1 MFVRLFLSLLQKTKV
16 ILIELQWFFIT
27 HKAFSRHSIFYLCQ
41 KIKTPFMSKSRYIQ
55 LILILGSLTALGP
68 FSIDMY
74 LPGFAGIAA
83 DLNTTV
89 ANVSM
94 TLSSYFIGISA
105 GQLLYGPLLDRFG
118 RKKPLFIGLLVYIL
132 ASLGCVYVIDID
144 TFIGLRF
151 IQAIGSCAATVA
163 SVSMV
168 RDLFPVKDIPKVF
181 SLLMLVVGLSPMLAP
196 TVGGY
201 VTEYYSWHTVFFI
214 LMCMGIVILLAAQ
227 LGLPNSF
234 QPDKTISL
242 KPKPI
247 ITNFIN
253 IIKEPQFYTYA
264 FTGAIAFSGLFTY
277 VAASPILFM
286 DIFKVD
292 AKTYGWIF
300 AFMSLSF
307 IGSSQL
313 NSVLLKRFSS
323 EQMIYSALILQ
334 SVISI
339 LFLVLALNNL
349 LGLYETITM
358 LFLFLG
364 CLGTSNPNTASLT
377 LAPFSRN
384 AGSASA
390 LMGAI
395 QLGLG
400 ALASFAVGVFV
411 KDTISPM
418 VVIMTTTTLL
428 AFLIL
433 KIGKRNIKKTI
444 AIEEEI
450 TIVP

>member
-1 MFVRLFLSLLQKTKV
+1 MTTK
-16 ILIELQWFFIT
+16 
-27 HKAFSRHSIFYLCQ
+27 
-41 KIKTPFMSKSRYIQ
+41 RYIQ

-74 LPGFAGIAA
+74 LPGFSGIAK

-89 ANVSM
+89 AKVSM

-118 RKKPLFIGLLVYIL
+118 RKKPLFIGLMVYIL
-132 ASLGCVYVIDID
+132 ASLGCVYVADID
-144 TFIGLRF
+144 SFIFLRF

-163 SVSMV
+163 SVAMV

-181 SLLMLVVGLSPMLAP
+181 SLLMLVLGLSPMLAP
-196 TVGGY
+196 TIGGY
-201 VTEYYSWHTVFFI
+201 VTEDYGWHTVFFI
-214 LMCMGIVILLAAQ
+214 LMCMGIVILIASQ
-227 LGLPNSF
+227 IGLPNSYK
-234 QPDKTISL
+234 PDTSISL

-247 ITNFIN
+247 ITNFLKVL
-253 IIKEPQFYTYA
+253 KEPQFYTYA

-277 VAASPILFM
+277 VAASPIIFM
-286 DIFKVD
+286 NIYHVD
-292 AKTYGWIF
+292 AKIYGWIF
-300 AFMSLSF
+300 AFMSVSF

-323 EQMIYSALILQ
+323 EQMIFGALILQ
-334 SVISI
+334 SLIAIV
-339 LFLVLALNNL
+339 FLILALNNL
-349 LGLYETITM
+349 LGLYQTIAM

-364 CLGTSNPNTASLT
+364 CLGISNPNTAGLT
-377 LAPFSRN
+377 MAPFAKN

-400 ALASFAVGVFV
+400 ALASFAVGIFV
-411 KDTISPM
+411 KNSVVPM
-418 VVIMTTTTLL
+418 VLIMTTTTII
-428 AFLIL
+428 AFIVLN
-433 KIGKRNIKKTI
+433 IGKRFIKQKV
-444 AIEEEI
+444 EI
-450 TIVP
+450 SETDDVVVGH

>member
-1 MFVRLFLSLLQKTKV
+1 MVGKVLSTFAKN
-16 ILIELQWFFIT
+16 LII
-27 HKAFSRHSIFYLCQ
+27 R
-41 KIKTPFMSKSRYIQ
+41 FMSKSKYLQ

-74 LPGFAGIAA
+74 LPGFSGIAK

-89 ANVSM
+89 AKVSM

-132 ASLGCVYVIDID
+132 ASLGCVYVNDID

-151 IQAIGSCAATVA
+151 IQAVGSCAATVA

-168 RDLFPVKDIPKVF
+168 RDLFPVRDTPKVF

-196 TVGGY
+196 TLGGY
-201 VTEYYSWHTVFFI
+201 VTEYYGWHTVFFI
-214 LMCMGIVILLAAQ
+214 LMCMGIVILIAAQ
-227 LGLPNSF
+227 LGLPDSF
-234 QPDKTISL
+234 TPDRTISL

-247 ITNFIN
+247 ISNFIS
-253 IIKEPQFYTYA
+253 ILKEPQFYTYA
-264 FTGAIAFSGLFTY
+264 LTGAVAFSGLFTY
-277 VAASPILFM
+277 VAASPIVFM
-286 DIFKVD
+286 DVFDVD

-323 EQMIYSALILQ
+323 EQMIYSALIIQ
-334 SVISI
+334 SIISI
-339 LFLVLALNNL
+339 LFLVLAVYDL
-349 LGLYETITM
+349 LGLYETIFM

-364 CLGTSNPNTASLT
+364 CLGISNPNTAGLT
-377 LAPFSRN
+377 LAPFSKN

-390 LMGAI
+390 LMGAL

-400 ALASFAVGVFV
+400 ALVSFAVGVFV
-411 KDTISPM
+411 KDSIIPM
-418 VVIMTTTTLL
+418 VIIMTSTTIL
-428 AFLIL
+428 AFIIL
-433 KIGKRNIKKTI
+433 NLGRKKIKRLL
-444 AIEEEI
+444 
-450 TIVP
+450 

>member
-1 MFVRLFLSLLQKTKV
+1 MNTNTAITK
-16 ILIELQWFFIT
+16 
-27 HKAFSRHSIFYLCQ
+27 KKY
-41 KIKTPFMSKSRYIQ
+41 IK

-74 LPGFAGIAA
+74 LPGFAGIAK
-83 DLNTTV
+83 DLNTSV

-118 RKKPLFIGLLVYIL
+118 RKRPLFIGLIVYIL
-132 ASLGCVYVIDID
+132 ASLGCVFVTDID

-151 IQAIGSCAATVA
+151 VQAVGSCAATVA

-181 SLLMLVVGLSPMLAP
+181 SMLMLVVGLSPMLAP
-196 TVGGY
+196 TIGGY
-201 VTEYYSWHTVFFI
+201 ITADYGWHTVFFI
-214 LMCMGIVILLAAQ
+214 LMCMGIVILFASQ
-227 LGLPNSF
+227 IVLPNTYL
-234 QPDKTISL
+234 PDTSISL
-242 KPKPI
+242 KPRPI
-247 ITNFIN
+247 ITNFIR

-264 FTGAIAFSGLFTY
+264 FAGAIAFSGLFTY
-277 VAASPILFM
+277 VAASPIVFM

-307 IGSSQL
+307 ISASQV
-313 NSVLLKRFSS
+313 NSLLLRKFKS
-323 EQMIYSALILQ
+323 EQMIFGALISQ
-334 SVISI
+334 SFIVI
-339 LFLVLALNNL
+339 LFLILSINDL
-349 LGLYETITM
+349 LGLYGTIIM
-358 LFLFLG
+358 LFLFLA
-364 CLGTSNPNTASLT
+364 CLGISNPNTAGLT
-377 LAPFSRN
+377 LAPFARN

-400 ALASFAVGVFV
+400 AFVSFAVGIFV
-411 KDTISPM
+411 DNSVVPM
-418 VVIMTTTTLL
+418 VIIMTITTIL
-428 AFLIL
+428 AMIILIF
-433 KIGKRNIKKTI
+433 GRRNIKRTITNSTDEEI
-444 AIEEEI
+444 AIAH
-450 TIVP
+450 

>member
-1 MFVRLFLSLLQKTKV
+1 M
-16 ILIELQWFFIT
+16 
-27 HKAFSRHSIFYLCQ
+27 SR
-41 KIKTPFMSKSRYIQ
+41 KRYIK

-74 LPGFAGIAA
+74 LPGFSGIAK

-132 ASLGCVYVIDID
+132 ASLGCVFVTDID

-151 IQAIGSCAATVA
+151 IQAVGSCAATVA

-196 TVGGY
+196 TIGGY
-201 VTEYYSWHTVFFI
+201 VTADYGWHTVFFI
-214 LMCMGIVILLAAQ
+214 LMCMGIVIMIVAQ
-227 LGLPNSF
+227 LILPNTYL
-234 QPDKTISL
+234 PDTSISL

-247 ITNFIN
+247 ITNFIS
-253 IIKEPQFYTYA
+253 ILKEPQFYTYA
-264 FTGAIAFSGLFTY
+264 FAGAIAFSGLFTY
-277 VAASPILFM
+277 VAASPIIFM

-307 IGSSQL
+307 ISASQL
-313 NSVLLKRFSS
+313 NSLLLRKFNS
-323 EQMIYSALILQ
+323 EQMIFGALISQ
-334 SVISI
+334 TFIVS
-339 LFLVLALNNL
+339 LFLILSLNDL
-349 LGLYETITM
+349 LGLYGTITM
-358 LFLFLG
+358 LFLFLA
-364 CLGTSNPNTASLT
+364 CLGISNPNTAGLT
-377 LAPFSRN
+377 LAPFARN

-400 ALASFAVGVFV
+400 AFVSFLVGVFV
-411 KDTISPM
+411 HNSTVPM
-418 VVIMTTTTLL
+418 VAIMAVTTIL
-428 AFLIL
+428 ALIILIL
-433 KIGKRNIKKTI
+433 GRKKIKKTI
-444 AIEEEI
+444 AISSDEEI
-450 TIVP
+450 VTVH

>member
-1 MFVRLFLSLLQKTKV
+1 MTTK
-16 ILIELQWFFIT
+16 
-27 HKAFSRHSIFYLCQ
+27 K
-41 KIKTPFMSKSRYIQ
+41 YIQ

-74 LPGFAGIAA
+74 LPGFSGIAK
-83 DLNTTV
+83 DLHTTV
-89 ANVSM
+89 AKVSM
-94 TLSSYFIGISA
+94 SLSSYFIGISA

-118 RKKPLFIGLLVYIL
+118 RKKPLFIGLMVYIL
-132 ASLGCVYVIDID
+132 ASLGCVYVVDID
-144 TFIGLRF
+144 SFIFLRF

-163 SVSMV
+163 SVAMV

-181 SLLMLVVGLSPMLAP
+181 SLLMLVLGLSPMLAP
-196 TVGGY
+196 TIGGY
-201 VTEYYSWHTVFFI
+201 ITEDYGWHTVFFI
-214 LMCMGIVILLAAQ
+214 LMCMGIAILIASQ
-227 LGLPNSF
+227 LGLPNSYR
-234 QPDKTISL
+234 PDTSISL

-247 ITNFIN
+247 IANFLKVL
-253 IIKEPQFYTYA
+253 KEPQFYTYA
-264 FTGAIAFSGLFTY
+264 FTGSIAFSGLFTY
-277 VAASPILFM
+277 VAASPIVFM
-286 DIFKVD
+286 DIYHVD

-300 AFMSLSF
+300 AFMSVSF

-313 NSVLLKRFSS
+313 NSILLKRFSS
-323 EQMIYSALILQ
+323 EQMIFAALIAQ

-339 LFLVLALNNL
+339 VFLILAVNNL

-364 CLGTSNPNTASLT
+364 CLGISNPNTAGLT
-377 LAPFSRN
+377 MAPFAKN

-411 KDTISPM
+411 KDSVWPM
-418 VVIMTTTTLL
+418 VIIMTSTTII
-428 AFLIL
+428 AFIVLN
-433 KIGKRNIKKTI
+433 IGKRFIKDKV
-444 AIEEEI
+444 EI
-450 TIVP
+450 SENDDVLVGH

>member
-1 MFVRLFLSLLQKTKV
+1 MVGKVLSTFAKN
-16 ILIELQWFFIT
+16 LII
-27 HKAFSRHSIFYLCQ
+27 R
-41 KIKTPFMSKSRYIQ
+41 FMSKSKYLQ

-74 LPGFAGIAA
+74 LPGFSGIAK

-89 ANVSM
+89 AKVSM

-132 ASLGCVYVIDID
+132 ASLGCVYVNDID

-151 IQAIGSCAATVA
+151 IQAVGSCAATVA

-168 RDLFPVKDIPKVF
+168 RDLFPVRDTPKVF

-196 TVGGY
+196 TLGGY
-201 VTEYYSWHTVFFI
+201 VTEYYGWHTVFFI
-214 LMCMGIVILLAAQ
+214 LMCMGIVILIAAQ
-227 LGLPNSF
+227 LGLPDSF
-234 QPDKTISL
+234 TPDRTISL

-247 ITNFIN
+247 ISNFIS
-253 IIKEPQFYTYA
+253 ILKEPQFYTYA
-264 FTGAIAFSGLFTY
+264 LTGAVAFSGLFTY
-277 VAASPILFM
+277 VAASPIVFM
-286 DIFKVD
+286 DVFDVD

-323 EQMIYSALILQ
+323 EQMIYSALIIQ
-334 SVISI
+334 SIISI
-339 LFLVLALNNL
+339 LFLVLAVYDL
-349 LGLYETITM
+349 LGLYETIFM

-364 CLGTSNPNTASLT
+364 CLGISNPNTAGLT
-377 LAPFSRN
+377 LAPFSKN

-390 LMGAI
+390 LMGAL

-400 ALASFAVGVFV
+400 ALVSFAVGVFV
-411 KDTISPM
+411 KDSIIPM
-418 VVIMTTTTLL
+418 VIIMTSTTIL
-428 AFLIL
+428 AFIIL
-433 KIGKRNIKKTI
+433 NLGRKKIKKLL
-444 AIEEEI
+444 
-450 TIVP
+450 

>member
-1 MFVRLFLSLLQKTKV
+1 M
-16 ILIELQWFFIT
+16 
-27 HKAFSRHSIFYLCQ
+27 
-41 KIKTPFMSKSRYIQ
+41 IKTELSKKQYFK

-74 LPGFAGIAA
+74 LPGFSGIAK

-118 RKKPLFIGLLVYIL
+118 REKPLFIGLLIYIL
-132 ASLGCVYVIDID
+132 ASLGCVFVTDID

-151 IQAIGSCAATVA
+151 IQAVGSCAATVA

-196 TVGGY
+196 TIGGY
-201 VTEYYSWHTVFFI
+201 VTAYYGWHTVFLI
-214 LMCMGIVILLAAQ
+214 LMCMGIVILVASQ
-227 LGLPNSF
+227 FFLPNTYK
-234 QPDKTISL
+234 PDTSISL
-242 KPKPI
+242 KPRPI
-247 ITNFIN
+247 ITSFIS
-253 IIKEPQFYTYA
+253 ILKEPQFYTYA
-264 FTGAIAFSGLFTY
+264 FAGAIAFSGLFTY
-277 VAASPILFM
+277 VAASPIVFM
-286 DIFKVD
+286 DVYKVD
-292 AKTYGWIF
+292 GKTYGWIF

-307 IGSSQL
+307 ISASQV
-313 NSVLLKRFSS
+313 NSLLLRKFKS
-323 EQMIYSALILQ
+323 EQMIFGALISQ
-334 SVISI
+334 SFIVI
-339 LFLVLALNNL
+339 LFLILSLNDV
-349 LGLYETITM
+349 LGLYGTIVM
-358 LFLFLG
+358 LFLFLA
-364 CLGTSNPNTASLT
+364 CLGISNPNTAGLT

-400 ALASFAVGVFV
+400 AFVSFAVGVFV
-411 KDTISPM
+411 SRSVVPM
-418 VVIMTTTTLL
+418 VIIMTSTTLL

-433 KIGKRNIKKTI
+433 ILGRRKIKK
-444 AIEEEI
+444 
-450 TIVP
+450 

>member
-1 MFVRLFLSLLQKTKV
+1 MTDKSITKTK
-16 ILIELQWFFIT
+16 
-27 HKAFSRHSIFYLCQ
+27 Y
-41 KIKTPFMSKSRYIQ
+41 IK

-74 LPGFAGIAA
+74 LPGFAGIAK
-83 DLNTTV
+83 DLNTSV

-118 RKKPLFIGLLVYIL
+118 RKKPLFIGMLVYIL
-132 ASLGCVYVIDID
+132 ASLGCVFVTDID

-151 IQAIGSCAATVA
+151 IQAVGSCAATVA

-196 TVGGY
+196 TIGGY
-201 VTEYYSWHTVFFI
+201 ITADYGWHTVFFI
-214 LMCMGIVILLAAQ
+214 LMCLGILILIAAQ
-227 LGLPNSF
+227 IGLPNTYK
-234 QPDKTISL
+234 PDTSISL

-247 ITNFIN
+247 ITNFIS
-253 IIKEPQFYTYA
+253 IVKEPQFYTYA
-264 FTGAIAFSGLFTY
+264 FTGAVAFSGLFTY

-292 AKTYGWIF
+292 AKVYGWIF

-307 IGSSQL
+307 ISASQL
-313 NSVLLKRFSS
+313 NSVLLNRFKS
-323 EQMIYSALILQ
+323 EQMIFGALITQ
-334 SVISI
+334 SVIVI
-339 LFLVLALNNL
+339 LFLILSINDL
-349 LGLYETITM
+349 LGLYGMITM
-358 LFLFLG
+358 LFLFLA
-364 CLGTSNPNTASLT
+364 CLGISNPNTAGLT

-400 ALASFAVGVFV
+400 ALASFAVGIFV
-411 KDTISPM
+411 KNSAVPM
-418 VVIMTTTTLL
+418 VVIMTVTTLL
-428 AFLIL
+428 ALVILIL
-433 KIGKRNIKKTI
+433 GKRNIKKTI
-444 AIEEEI
+444 TTSHDEGVAILH
-450 TIVP
+450 

>member
-1 MFVRLFLSLLQKTKV
+1 LQKNKKV
-16 ILIELQWFFIT
+16 ILST
-27 HKAFSRHSIFYLCQ
+27 TTTR
-41 KIKTPFMSKSRYIQ
+41 SKFKYFQ
-55 LILILGSLTALGP
+55 LVLILGFLTALGP

-74 LPGFAGIAA
+74 LPGFSGIAA

-89 ANVSM
+89 AKVAM

-132 ASLGCVYVIDID
+132 ASLGCALVTDID

-151 IQAIGSCAATVA
+151 IQAVGSCAATVA
-163 SVSMV
+163 SIAMV
-168 RDLFPVKDIPKVF
+168 RDLFPVKEIPKVL
-181 SLLMLVVGLSPMLAP
+181 SMLMLVVGLSPMLAP
-196 TVGGY
+196 TIGGY
-201 VTEYYSWHTVFFI
+201 VTAAYGWHVVFLI
-214 LMCMGIVILLAAQ
+214 LMGIGIVVLLAAQ
-227 LGLPNSF
+227 FGLPHTHE
-234 QPDKTISL
+234 PDTSISL

-247 ITNFIN
+247 ILNFWSVVR
-253 IIKEPQFYTYA
+253 EPQFYTYA

-292 AKTYGWIF
+292 ATTYGWIF

-307 IGSSQL
+307 ISASQL
-313 NSVLLKRFSS
+313 NSLLLRKYSS
-323 EQMIYSALILQ
+323 EQMIFGALITQ

-339 LFLVLALNNL
+339 TFLITAMNGV
-349 LGLYETITM
+349 LGLYETIGM
-358 LFLFLG
+358 LFIFLA
-364 CLGTSNPNTASLT
+364 CLGISNPNTAALT
-377 LAPFSRN
+377 LAPFSKN

-400 ALASFAVGVFV
+400 AFASFAVGVFV
-411 KDTISPM
+411 KDSMVPM
-418 VVIMTTTTLL
+418 VVIMTSSTIAALVVL
-428 AFLIL
+428 S
-433 KIGKRNIKKTI
+433 IGKQK
-444 AIEEEI
+444 I
-450 TIVP
+450 TVKH